1 MLCRTD
7 LVVTGAWHVREVI
20 EDRYA
25 LAELLGRGGFGE
37 VWRAED
43 SRVGRQVAVKIG
55 YPQTPED
62 TRRFEREASLAG
74 NLAHPNIATI
84 HDFGRTEREGRDAV
98 YLVMELLRGRSLADV
113 LDAGVPPLADALEW
127 AGRIADALGA
137 AHAAGIV
144 HRDVKPAN
152 VMVTDGGLTK
162 VLDFGIAKA
171 GGGSGGATTTTGLT
185 ATGMVIGSFP
195 YMAPERWT
203 GGANGVPVDG
213 RADLYALGCVLM
225 ELLTGTRPFAARE
238 MHELLAQHL
247 TTAPP
252 APSSLRAELP
262 AALDSL
268 VLELLAKDPADRPAD
283 AAEVSRRLAEI
294 ARSRTPEPAP
304 PAGSFP
310 PPPPYAP
317 TVHTA
322 AADPVRAMLE
332 RRLTQLVEDEPA
344 DVVERLRMLTD
355 DLTEELGAQDP
366 LTVRAA
372 YHRVMRVAGPSRTID
387 LERLLPR
394 MVRVLGLEHP
404 DTITGRAAWVGEA
417 AAFGS
422 GDGRRHEQ
430 ELRELVEQATRVFG
444 THALVTLTARYH
456 LASAMH
462 RGAHARDGQWD
473 ARGRERALSERAWL
487 GPLLPDLEWALTADS
502 PVLLDVRRR
511 LAHDAWLVG
520 DIAGAALLYWRLFP
534 NLAELAERG
543 DPKVAHRV
551 LRTIGEAG
559 DPAAALAHMNALLHR
574 LPFLPGMQDLA
585 QEVSDTRADFRR
597 AVRERRRAEGTGGTG
612 GLSRLFGR

>member
-1 MLCRTD
+1 M
-7 LVVTGAWHVREVI
+7 I

-113 LDAGVPPLADALEW
+113 LEAGVPPLADALEW

-171 GGGSGGATTTTGLT
+171 GGGTGAATTTTGLT
-185 ATGMVIGSFP
+185 ATGMIIGSFP

-247 TTAPP
+247 TTEPP
-252 APSSLRAELP
+252 APSSLRAGLP
-262 AALDSL
+262 APLDSL
-268 VLELLAKDPADRPAD
+268 VRELLAKDPADRPAD

-294 ARSRTPEPAP
+294 ARSEAPAP
-304 PAGSFP
+304 APVPAPAVSFP
-310 PPPPYAP
+310 PPPSYAP
-317 TVHTA
+317 TVHTT

-332 RRLTQLVEDEPA
+332 RRLTQLLEDEPA

-355 DLTEELGAQDP
+355 DLTEELGAQDA

-372 YHRVMRVAGPSRTID
+372 YHRVMRVPGPSRTID

-417 AAFGS
+417 AAFGP

-430 ELRELVEQATRVFG
+430 ELREIVEQATRVFG

-462 RGAHARDGQWD
+462 RGAHARDNQWD

-502 PVLLDVRRR
+502 PLLLDVRRR

-520 DIAGAALLYWRLFP
+520 DVAGAALLYWRLFP
-534 NLAELAERG
+534 DLAELAEYG
-543 DPKVAHRV
+543 DPEVAHRV

-559 DPAAALAHMNALLHR
+559 DPASALAHMNLLLHR
-574 LPFLPGMQDLA
+574 LPFLSGMQGLA

-597 AVRERRRAEGTGGTG
+597 AVREQRRAEGTGGAG

>member
-1 MLCRTD
+1 M
-7 LVVTGAWHVREVI
+7 I

-98 YLVMELLRGRSLADV
+98 YLVMELLRGRSLAEV
-113 LDAGVPPLADALEW
+113 LEAGVPPLADALEW

-171 GGGSGGATTTTGLT
+171 GSGSGAVTTTGLT
-185 ATGMVIGSFP
+185 ATGMIIGSFP

-213 RADLYALGCVLM
+213 RADLYALGCVLT
-225 ELLTGTRPFAARE
+225 ELLTGTRPFAAHE

-252 APSSLRAELP
+252 APSSLREGLP

-294 ARSRTPEPAP
+294 ARSEAPEPEPVPAAAP
-304 PAGSFP
+304 EPVPAPAMSFP
-310 PPPPYAP
+310 PPPSYAP

-322 AADPVRAMLE
+322 APDPVRTMLE
-332 RRLTQLVEDEPA
+332 RRLTVLLEDEPP
-344 DVVERLRMLTD
+344 DVVQRLRMLTD

-372 YHRVMRVAGPSRTID
+372 YHRVMRAPGPSRTTD

-417 AAFGS
+417 AAFGP

-430 ELRELVEQATRVFG
+430 ELREIVEQATRAFG

-473 ARGRERALSERAWL
+473 ARSRERALSERAWL

-520 DIAGAALLYWRLFP
+520 DVAGAALLYWRLFP
-534 NLAELAERG
+534 DLAELAERG
-543 DPKVAHRV
+543 SPEVAHRV
-551 LRTIGEAG
+551 LRAIGEAG
-559 DPAAALAHMNALLHR
+559 DPAAALAHLNPLLRR
-574 LPFLPGMQDLA
+574 LPFLPGMQELA

-597 AVRERRRAEGTGGTG
+597 AVREQRRAEGTGGAG

>member
-1 MLCRTD
+1 M
-7 LVVTGAWHVREVI
+7 REVI

-252 APSSLRAELP
+252 APTSLRAELP

-294 ARSRTPEPAP
+294 ARSRTPEPVAAPEPEPAP

-322 AADPVRAMLE
+322 ATDPVRAMLE

-597 AVRERRRAEGTGGTG
+597 AVREQRRAEGTGGTG

>member
-1 MLCRTD
+1 M
-7 LVVTGAWHVREVI
+7 I

-43 SRVGRQVAVKIG
+43 SRVGRQVALKIG

-84 HDFGRTEREGRDAV
+84 HDFGRTAREGRDAV

-113 LDAGVPPLADALEW
+113 LEAGVPPLADALEW

-171 GGGSGGATTTTGLT
+171 GGGTGTATTTTGLT
-185 ATGMVIGSFP
+185 ATGMIIGSFP

-213 RADLYALGCVLM
+213 RADLYALGCVLT

-252 APSSLRAELP
+252 APSSLRAGLP

-294 ARSRTPEPAP
+294 ARNEAPAP
-304 PAGSFP
+304 DPAPVPSAVSFP
-310 PPPPYAP
+310 PPPSYAP
-317 TVHTA
+317 TVHAA
-322 AADPVRAMLE
+322 AADPVRALLE
-332 RRLTQLVEDEPA
+332 RRLTQLLEDEPA

-355 DLTEELGAQDP
+355 DLTEELGAQDT

-372 YHRVMRVAGPSRTID
+372 YHRVMRVPGPSRTID

-417 AAFGS
+417 AAFGA

-430 ELRELVEQATRVFG
+430 ELREIVEQATRVFG

-473 ARGRERALSERAWL
+473 ARSRERALSERAWL
-487 GPLLPDLEWALTADS
+487 GPLLPDLEWALTAGS

-520 DIAGAALLYWRLFP
+520 DVAGAALLYWRLFP
-534 NLAELAERG
+534 DLAELAEYG
-543 DPKVAHRV
+543 NPEVAHRV

-559 DPAAALAHMNALLHR
+559 DPASALAHMNLLLHR
-574 LPFLPGMQDLA
+574 LPFLSGMQGLA

-597 AVRERRRAEGTGGTG
+597 AVREQRRAEGTGGPG

>member
-1 MLCRTD
+1 M
-7 LVVTGAWHVREVI
+7 VTGAWHVREVI

-113 LDAGVPPLADALEW
+113 LEAGVPPLADALEW

-225 ELLTGTRPFAARE
+225 ELLTGTRPFATRE

-252 APSSLRAELP
+252 PPSSLRAKLP

-294 ARSRTPEPAP
+294 ARSGAPEPEPAP

-310 PPPPYAP
+310 PPPSYAP

-597 AVRERRRAEGTGGTG
+597 AVREQRRAEGVGGAS

>member
-1 MLCRTD
+1 M
-7 LVVTGAWHVREVI
+7 REVI

-113 LDAGVPPLADALEW
+113 LEAGVPPLADALEW

-252 APSSLRAELP
+252 PPSSLRAKLP

-294 ARSRTPEPAP
+294 ARSGDPEPEPAP

-310 PPPPYAP
+310 PPPSYAP

-597 AVRERRRAEGTGGTG
+597 AVREQRRAEGVGGTS

>member
-1 MLCRTD
+1 M
-7 LVVTGAWHVREVI
+7 REVI

-247 TTAPP
+247 TTTPP
-252 APSSLRAELP
+252 APTSLRAELP

-294 ARSRTPEPAP
+294 ARSEAPAPEPAP

-444 THALVTLTARYH
+444 THALVTLTAHYH

-597 AVRERRRAEGTGGTG
+597 AVREQRRAEGTGGTG